1 MKTAADSN
9 GPPMT
14 LSAPLSR
21 ESHPTKA
28 FRFNFQSS
36 DLGTREAM
44 QVRLDSFYTAHF
56 IKEVFSERALREL
69 SMPHLIAVQ
78 QEYVDAPLRIMF
90 VGQETTDWVGTL
102 AEYVD
107 EPGSLARVQRAY
119 TSKAQEMKTTSPLMR
134 YRGRLSKEFL
144 GCKPAAVGWA
154 NLLRMDWDQGLGRKK
169 LEGKRLKGRTWA
181 SKGFDSSDSEAFRE
195 LSAKTLAFE
204 LDVLKPHVIIFGS
217 GHGYDSFLKPV
228 VGDWVTDVSNF
239 IPKKVW
245 PFDALGA
252 YCIRLPHPNMRRRDA
267 DDRAAAYYYDIG
279 FQLLRDRLK
288 SAGLMT
294 SGSQG

>member
-1 MKTAADSN
+1 MS
-9 GPPMT
+9 
-14 LSAPLSR
+14 L
-21 ESHPTKA
+21 
-28 FRFNFQSS
+28 RFNFQSR
-36 DLGTREAM
+36 DLGTREEM
-44 QVRLDSFYTAHF
+44 QVRLDAFYKAHF
-56 IKEVFSERALREL
+56 IKEVFSERELSEL

-102 AEYVD
+102 AEYVN

-119 TSKAQEMKTTSPLMR
+119 TRKAQEMKTTSALMR
-134 YRGRLSKEFL
+134 YRGRLSREFL

-181 SKGFDSSDSEAFRE
+181 SKDFNSEVFRE

-204 LDVLKPHVIIFGS
+204 LDVLKPHIIIFGS
-217 GHGYDSFLKPV
+217 GYGYDSFLKPV
-228 VGDWVTDVSNF
+228 VGVRVTDISNF

-252 YCIRLPHPNMRRRDA
+252 YCIRLPHPNMRPRDA

-288 SAGLMT
+288 SAGLML